1 MPGYLHPVATRRWG
15 FGQKLAVL
23 GAVGLGVRV
32 LYAIYQRRHLRFP
45 LGDATKYWAM
55 ANDLANGR
63 YFIDPLSGRE
73 TADHSP
79 LYSIYLSIA
88 GVVKG
93 GSATQF
99 DLLLWTCVLGTA
111 SVILIGLAGREIA
124 GHRVGLIAAAV
135 AAVDPAMW
143 IHDGLL
149 LSESMAIFTS
159 VGIIWFA
166 YRLWR
171 APSLSRVVWLGVWC
185 GLGTLSRSELALS
198 VPLLLL
204 PLTLRASGVDWKHRI
219 RWLVAGGIVAGL
231 VITPWV
237 AYNRS
242 RFEEPVYLTTNF
254 GRTMAAAKCYGGT
267 HGQFLGAQSYDCL
280 RDIDRRKVK
289 PWMDE
294 SQVDDVYRAEA
305 EAYVKDH
312 PGRTLIAVAAS
323 WGRIFGVYRPF
334 QEVHYLTTAQNKGV
348 VPAWMATISFY
359 VLFAFSIY
367 GVILL
372 RRKKVPVYPLLV
384 FWVMILFSITLTFA
398 QQRYRA
404 IGEPTLVLLTAV
416 ALARLLPRR
425 GVTEPDR
432 APDEDG
438 AETARATSA

>member
-1 MPGYLHPVATRRWG
+1 MPGYLRPVAIRRWG
-15 FGQKLAVL
+15 FGQQLAVL
-23 GAVGLGVRV
+23 GVVGLSVRV
-32 LYAIYQRRHLRFP
+32 VYAIYQRRHLPFIFS
-45 LGDATKYWAM
+45 DATKYWAM

-88 GVVKG
+88 GVARG
-93 GSATQF
+93 GDATQF
-99 DLLLWTCVLGTA
+99 DLLLWTCVLGAA
-111 SVILIGLAGREIA
+111 SVILIGLAGREVA
-124 GHRVGLIAAAV
+124 GSRVGLIAAAV
-135 AAVDPAMW
+135 AAIDPAMW

-171 APSLSRVVWLGVWC
+171 SPSLSRVVWLGVWC

-204 PLTLRASGVDWKHRI
+204 PLTLRASGVEWKRKVL
-219 RWLVAGGIVAGL
+219 WLVAGGVAAGL
-231 VITPWV
+231 VLAPWV
-237 AYNRS
+237 GYNRS

-254 GRTMAAAKCYGGT
+254 GRTMAAAKCDGGT
-267 HGQFLGAQSYDCL
+267 AGRFVGAQSYDCL
-280 RDIDRRKVK
+280 REIDRAKVK

-294 SQVDDVYRAEA
+294 SQVDDAYRAEA
-305 EAYVKDH
+305 ETYVKEH
-312 PGRTLIAVAAS
+312 PGRTFVGIAAS
-323 WGRIFGVYRPF
+323 WGRIFGVFRST
-334 QEVHYLTTAQNKGV
+334 QELSYTSTEKIKGIT
-348 VPAWMATISFY
+348 PAWMATISFY

-372 RRKKVPVYPLLV
+372 RRKRVPVYPLLV
-384 FWVMILFSITLTFA
+384 FWVMILFSVTLTFA

-416 ALARLLPRR
+416 ALDQLFRR
-425 GVTEPDR
+425 RTAPAEPDTE
-432 APDEDG
+432 APERVG
-438 AETARATSA
+438 ASGA

>member
-1 MPGYLHPVATRRWG
+1 MPGYLRPVATRRWG
-15 FGQKLAVL
+15 FGQRLAVL
-23 GAVGLGVRV
+23 GVFGLAVRV
-32 LYAIYQRRHLRFP
+32 AYAIYQRRHLPFIFS
-45 LGDATKYWAM
+45 DATKYWAM

-63 YFIDPLSGRE
+63 YFIDPLTQRE

-88 GVVKG
+88 GVVRG
-93 GSATQF
+93 GKATQF
-99 DLLLWTCVLGTA
+99 DLLLWTCVLGAA

-124 GHRVGLIAAAV
+124 GPRVGLIAAAV
-135 AAVDPAMW
+135 AAIDPAMW

-149 LSESMAIFTS
+149 LSETLAIFTS

-166 YRLWR
+166 YRLWHS
-171 APSLSRVVWLGVWC
+171 PSLSRVVWLGVWC

-204 PLTLRASGVDWKHRI
+204 PLTLRASGVEWKRKI
-219 RWLVAGGIVAGL
+219 QWLVAGGIVAGL

-237 AYNRS
+237 AYNRT
-242 RFEEPVYLTTNF
+242 RFKEPVYLTTNF
-254 GRTMAAAKCYGGT
+254 GRTMAAAKCAGGT
-267 HGQFLGAQSYDCL
+267 EGRFIGAQNYDCL
-280 RDIDRRKVK
+280 REIDRTKVK

-312 PGRTLIAVAAS
+312 PDRVALAVAAS
-323 WGRIFGVYRPF
+323 WGRIFGVFRPF
-334 QEVHYLTTAQNKGV
+334 QEMSYASTDKIKGV

-359 VLFAFSIY
+359 VLFAFAIY

-416 ALARLLPRR
+416 AIEALILRFRPAWAGSPKNQGSLAKSP
-425 GVTEPDR
+425 
-432 APDEDG
+432 
-438 AETARATSA
+438 